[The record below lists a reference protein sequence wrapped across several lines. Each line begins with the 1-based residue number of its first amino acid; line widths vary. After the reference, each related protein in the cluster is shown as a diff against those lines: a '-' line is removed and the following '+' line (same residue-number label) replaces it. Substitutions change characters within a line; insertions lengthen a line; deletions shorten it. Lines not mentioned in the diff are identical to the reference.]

1 MSPTEQAR
9 GDSGKERKLHRWQ
22 NGEKTLGET
31 RLSWGASSPPA
42 RQISSLF
49 QLQQSQSVSGPLVPG
64 VFPRW
69 MSRWRGPHWRSV
81 SGAHLGGVV
90 IVSSQV
96 FGHLYRLR
104 VACFILHGFGRFLG
118 FSDWFATGISEHL
131 KEGSFTLMKNALF
144 CMRWNMEMTWFV
156 LLHIIS
162 RVEPHIPA
170 PSLPGIS
177 SAWQVCQRKDKLA
190 VEICSGQ
197 THRDILLL
205 TGYSL
210 ISPRYGTWAWLWNK
224 CLWSIL
230 FIGLRNVVT
239 FIHRCTWTAP
249 FWRYA
254 AADVF
259 KSRLCMKKK

>member
-1 MSPTEQAR
+1 MLTADCQTRVFSGITAR
-9 GDSGKERKLHRWQ
+9 LWPSAVKKRDLAGIDCYWGTVELINDSRVSLSSGNLKL
-22 NGEKTLGET
+22 T
-31 RLSWGASSPPA
+31 
-42 RQISSLF
+42 
-49 QLQQSQSVSGPLVPG
+49 
-64 VFPRW
+64 
-69 MSRWRGPHWRSV
+69 
-81 SGAHLGGVV
+81 
-90 IVSSQV
+90 
-96 FGHLYRLR
+96 
-104 VACFILHGFGRFLG
+104 ACFVLHGFGRFLG

-144 CMRWNMEMTWFV
+144 CMLWNMEMTWFV

-197 THRDILLL
+197 TRRDILLL

-230 FIGLRNVVT
+230 FIGLRNVMT

-249 FWRYA
+249 F
-254 AADVF
+254 
-259 KSRLCMKKK
+259 